1 MDQKI
6 FIQINDDILKCKKV
20 VASCKN
26 LDHLKGSKKF
36 LHLIKLKILNKVIK
50 NKLENYF
57 SKEYLLLK
65 NQTFE
70 IDIFIKYLEK
80 KFSKKPIK
88 KQPKKT

>member
-26 LDHLKGSKKF
+26 LDHLKGAEKF
-36 LHLIKLKILNKVIK
+36 LDLIKFKILEKVIK
-50 NKLENYF
+50 NELHNYF
-57 SKEYLLLK
+57 SEEYRLLK
-65 NQTFE
+65 NETNK
-70 IDIFIKYLEK
+70 ISIFIEHLEK

-88 KQPKKT
+88 N